1 MRALTGG
8 DVGQVLLEGEALESL
23 IVQWC
28 DALAHCVGEDVLI
41 IGIRTGGDVLAE
53 RALLHLRGTGRRAD
67 LGLLD
72 IALYRDDH
80 GLRTGVPRVLGTDI
94 PHKLDDREVLLIDD
108 VFYTGRTI
116 RAALSRLS
124 DLGRPKTI
132 RLAALARRPGHQV
145 PIVPDVIGYEVPD
158 PGPKQRVQLDLSAQ
172 TLSLEEG
179 NR

>member
-53 RALLHLRGTGRRAD
+53 RALLHLRGAGRRAD
-67 LGLLD
+67 LALD
-72 IALYRDDH
+72 IALYRDDM
-80 GLRTGVPRVLGTDI
+80 GSARACRVLGTDI
-94 PHKLDDREVLLIDD
+94 PHELDDREVVLIDD
-108 VFYTGRTI
+108 VRTGRTI

-172 TLSLEEG
+172 TLSLEKG